1 MSEEIQQ
8 SNSGQK
14 LITNYF
20 NQNPENSIDRQ
31 KQMKKRKIENEI
43 SKKKL
48 NTKSKSDEESSND
61 NFPQVP
67 ANLPNCQKIY
77 KYLKNTKEIC
87 NEAGNGGKTQMQ
99 KNLEESKQKMNTN
112 DITNYMK
119 SKEVKIVQQPIQKP
133 QDEESSKLQQKLL
146 EKEQIEKQLRQEKQ
160 QLESERQE
168 LILQH
173 NAFKKRTQDVF
184 AEALKQVEELKREK
198 MREYLERERYRLGEF
213 VSSRNNVRFVEEWQ
227 DGYEIKQVKETLQK
241 LENERSSLEK
251 QKNEIKDKFQT
262 KNQKDKQNKL
272 FELDFI
278 NGDLDANQKKLRIQ
292 FQLSIL
298 KKEEEE
304 LKLKL
309 TKLEEEKQQLAYKTR
324 RFMEEQNCRY
334 YRADPRWPL
343 IAQRYQ
349 TLGLLG
355 KGGFSEVYKA
365 FDLQEYRLC
374 ACKIHYLNPQWNENA
389 KNNYIKHALREN
401 DIHKRLKHVNIV
413 SLYDTQEIDQDSF
426 CTVLEYCD
434 GTDLNQHLKKYKM
447 IAEKEAKLILR
458 QVLAA
463 LHHMSC
469 SPTKI
474 IHYDLKP
481 QNILFHKGEVKLTD
495 FGLCKVL
502 DQDTTRQELTSQGL
516 GTYWYLPP
524 ECFMEQPN
532 IQISTKVDVWSIG
545 VILFE
550 MVFGRKPFGEGM
562 SQERIAQERVIL
574 NSFQVKF
581 PQKPT
586 VSQDCKDFILK
597 CLTYNM
603 EARWNITEAFYC
615 NYIQS

>member
-8 SNSGQK
+8 SNSGQQ

-20 NQNPENSIDRQ
+20 NQNPENSMDRL

-43 SKKKL
+43 SKKKM

-61 NFPQVP
+61 NFPQAPV
-67 ANLPNCQKIY
+67 NLPNCQKIY
-77 KYLKNTKEIC
+77 KYLKNPKEIC
-87 NEAGNGGKTQMQ
+87 NEAGNVGKTQMQ
-99 KNLEESKQKMNTN
+99 KSLEESKQKMSTN

-133 QDEESSKLQQKLL
+133 QDEEANKLQQKLL

-227 DGYEIKQVKETLQK
+227 DGYEIKQVKESLQK
-241 LENERSSLEK
+241 LENERTSLEQ
-251 QKNEIKDKFQT
+251 QKNEIKDKQST

-272 FELDFI
+272 FELDFV

-324 RFMEEQNCRY
+324 RFMEEQK
-334 YRADPRWPL
+334 ADPRWPL

-434 GTDLNQHLKKYKM
+434 GTDLNQHLKKYKI

-469 SPTKI
+469 SLTKI

-581 PQKPT
+581 PQKPN

>member
-8 SNSGQK
+8 SNSGQQ

-20 NQNPENSIDRQ
+20 NLNAENSIDRQ
-31 KQMKKRKIENEI
+31 KQMKKRKNENEI
-43 SKKKL
+43 SKKKI

-61 NFPQVP
+61 NLPQ
-67 ANLPNCQKIY
+67 AQTNLPNCQKIQ
-77 KYLKNTKEIC
+77 KYFQNTKDFS
-87 NEAGNGGKTQMQ
+87 NEAGNSGKTQIQ
-99 KNLEESKQKMNTN
+99 KNLEESKQKMNSN

-119 SKEVKIVQQPIQKP
+119 SKEVKIIQQTSLKP
-133 QDEESSKLQQKLL
+133 LDEEASKLQQKLQ
-146 EKEQIEKQLRQEKQ
+146 EKDQIEKQLRQEKQ

-241 LENERSSLEK
+241 LENERNSLEK
-251 QKNEIKDKFQT
+251 QKNEIKDKFSS
-262 KNQKDKQNKL
+262 KNQKEKQNKL
-272 FELDFI
+272 FELDFV
-278 NGDLDANQKKLRIQ
+278 NGDLDANQRKLRIQ

-304 LKLKL
+304 VRLKLI
-309 TKLEEEKQQLAYKTR
+309 KLEEEKQQLAYKTR

-434 GTDLNQHLKKYKM
+434 GTDLNQHLKKYK
-447 IAEKEAKLILR
+447 ILQEKEAKLILR

-586 VSQDCKDFILK
+586 VSQECKDFILK

-603 EARWNITEAFYC
+603 EARWNITEAFFS